1 MMIISAVG
9 FQTSEYVVTPFSVVA
24 FTPHLPL
31 LPSYFSTAASAAE
44 TDGLPSRR
52 AGDGRVR
59 KGQNL
64 LIQYL

>member
-44 TDGLPSRR
+44 TDGLPV
-52 AGDGRVR
+52 AVPVTVGYERVR
-59 KGQNL
+59 T
-64 LIQYL
+64 Y